1 MADTYTTNLN
11 LTKPEVGASTDTWGT
26 KLNNDLD
33 TIDGIFSSTGTSVAL
48 NLDGAVIDSS
58 VIGGTTPA
66 AGTFTT
72 FTSNGIDDNADATA
86 ITIDSGEKVTIA
98 NDLES
103 TWATSADRFIG
114 MKFSTTYALG
124 MNLLESG
131 REVRI
136 NAKAADTGGKITF
149 GTGTSY
155 NERMIID
162 GSGNVGIGTTSPSVK
177 THIYDASTDAV
188 LYIDS
193 GNANGSHARFLAS
206 GSVKHFVGSGG
217 GFSLGDADDLSLR
230 AFDNLL
236 FATGNSSTERMRIDS
251 SGNVGIGTS
260 SPSRLLDIENTSG
273 DVYLSL
279 VSNNTTGTSG
289 LLLGDIDAD
298 YAGRVEYYNSSN
310 AMTLWTS
317 NAERMR
323 INSSGSVLIGTSTN
337 PTFGHKL
344 VASGNTIPDGV
355 VRIEDVDASVG
366 PVGLSNTCL
375 GLAFP
380 NDADATS
387 GYFVYMTDSNNNVG
401 SITAASGTSVS
412 FNTTSDERLKK
423 NIVDASS
430 QLDKIKNIQVREFDW
445 KRNDVHEVGVVAQEL
460 INIIPDAVHEGGED
474 EAKNPFG
481 VDYGKIVPYLIK
493 AVQEQQAQIEAL
505 QSEINL
511 LKGE

>member
-1 MADTYTTNLN
+1 MADTFTTNLN

-33 TIDGIFSSTGTSVAL
+33 DLDALFSATGTSVAM

-72 FTSNGIDDNADATA
+72 LTANTSITGTLATAAQPNITSVGTLTGFTSTGIDDNATSTA
-86 ITIDSGEKVTIA
+86 ITIDSSE
-98 NDLES
+98 
-103 TWATSADRFIG
+103 
-114 MKFSTTYALG
+114 
-124 MNLLESG
+124 
-131 REVRI
+131 
-136 NAKAADTGGKITF
+136 
-149 GTGTSY
+149 
-155 NERMIID
+155 
-162 GSGNVGIGTTSPSVK
+162 
-177 THIYDASTDAV
+177 
-188 LYIDS
+188 
-193 GNANGSHARFLAS
+193 
-206 GSVKHFVGSGG
+206 
-217 GFSLGDADDLSLR
+217 
-230 AFDNLL
+230 
-236 FATGNSSTERMRIDS
+236 
-251 SGNVGIGTS
+251 NVGIGTS
-260 SPSRLLDIENTSG
+260 SIPSESRLSVVGGRTYLRSSDQYTLGIETSAGATGKFIGSPSSDTLSIYNPSGTAEFTLDTSG
-273 DVYLSL
+273 NVGIGDTSPIAKLTVKAAADTIRAESL
-279 VSNNTTGTSG
+279 ATDAKNITMSYNDSNDRGQIFCG
-289 LLLGDIDAD
+289 QDGVAD
-298 YAGRVEYYNSSN
+298 KDFVLRGA
-310 AMTLWTS
+310 TLQFQRNGGS
-317 NAERMR
+317 EAMR

-337 PTFGHKL
+337 PTYGHKL

-355 VRIEDVDASVG
+355 VRIEDIDAS
-366 PVGLSNTCL
+366 VGLSNTCL

-430 QLDKIKNIQVREFDW
+430 QLDTIKNIQVREFDW

-493 AVQEQQAQIEAL
+493 AVQEQQTIIDNLTARIEQL
-505 QSEINL
+505 EN
-511 LKGE
+511 